1 MYPALGAEDG
11 DITMTDSYVWEERR
25 DQLARYQAM
34 EREVNDPL
42 AAGLL
47 HDIVSELE
55 HDLSEQLD
63 AEAQLILMRD
73 LALEPGTIEFHGRT
87 VSCLVRSLSKQGAS
101 LDVISAGII
110 PDRFMLA
117 LPLEDVSYTCRL
129 LWRREMEIGVSF
141 Q

>member
-1 MYPALGAEDG
+1 MA
-11 DITMTDSYVWEERR
+11 DSYSWQERR
-25 DQLARYQAM
+25 DRLARYQAM
-34 EREVNDPL
+34 EREVTDPL

-55 HDLSEQLD
+55 DDLNEQVD

-73 LALEPGTIEFHGRT
+73 FALEPGTIEFHGRT
-87 VSCLVRSLSKQGAS
+87 ISCLVRSLSRQGAS
-101 LDVISAGII
+101 LDVINAVAI
-110 PDRFMLA
+110 PDRFTLA
-117 LPLEDVSYTCRL
+117 LPLEGVSYTCRL